1 MSITIAKHV
10 IFIIN
15 QHGCNIDN
23 VILRSTNWKRTPF
36 LFGFRAGNM
45 RRRPPN
51 NGQQSSLS
59 CLPGLAVMAAMAA
72 MAASAPLSLPP
83 CHHFF
88 SNSPSLSPLSNDAD
102 GFFTGWA
109 RNAGYSS
116 VGRRLSHQ
124 HQREAS
130 ALIYYLF
137 CLHSFWPL
145 N

>member
-88 SNSPSLSPLSNDAD
+88 SNSPSLSLSLQTTRMDFSRGGRVMRVIARSVAD
-102 GFFTGWA
+102 
-109 RNAGYSS
+109 S
-116 VGRRLSHQ
+116 VININVRH
-124 HQREAS
+124 
-130 ALIYYLF
+130 
-137 CLHSFWPL
+137 PP
-145 N
+145 